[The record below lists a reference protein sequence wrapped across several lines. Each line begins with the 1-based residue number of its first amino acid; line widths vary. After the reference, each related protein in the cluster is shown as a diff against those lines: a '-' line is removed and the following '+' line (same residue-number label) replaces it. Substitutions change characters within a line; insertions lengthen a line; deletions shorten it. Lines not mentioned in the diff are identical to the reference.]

1 MEAAETSTTT
11 ARVDAPARWG
21 LPEGSVEQVAERLR
35 DVWSRYRHCFATQTR
50 DGSETAWTYLRGL
63 LTMDQERTFANIAR
77 RVQEPAADGQQIQH
91 FMSASPWSAQA
102 VVEQVQAEVAR
113 HADVRAG
120 NVLILDESAD
130 EKAGEQSVG
139 AGRQYNGRLGKVE
152 VSQVG
157 TFLALA
163 NEERRFWTWIDGEL
177 FLPERWF
184 APERA
189 KQRRRL
195 GIPSERQ
202 FATKIELGW
211 RMIQRVRAAGVPF
224 EVVLCDELYGRSQWL
239 RAELDAADLLYLA
252 DVPSDTQVYLAPPA
266 FGVPVKA
273 SETNGRAFTL
283 PRVLDNTAPLPVDQ
297 VATLP
302 DTHFT
307 VVPVREA
314 ERGVLADAFA
324 ARRIW
329 TVRQG
334 RLASEW
340 LVIRRHR
347 GPQRGE
353 TGGTGETGGAGGTQT
368 KRKVSYAL
376 SNAPAETP
384 LARLAELK
392 CRRYGIECA
401 NREAKSDL
409 GWDDFRAQKYRAW
422 EHHLALTILAAWFV
436 AQTKLDW
443 ARHYPPDPALA
454 RQLGV
459 ARLPVLSVANVR
471 ELLKASLPLP
481 QLTPD
486 QAQHLVVRHL
496 VGRARST
503 ASRRRRQRSTKDTT

>member
-1 MEAAETSTTT
+1 MEATDTSSTT
-11 ARVDAPARWG
+11 APVADPARWG
-21 LPEGSVEQVAERLR
+21 LAEGTVVEVAERLR
-35 DVWSRYRHCFATQTR
+35 DVWSRYRACFATQTR

-77 RVQEPAADGQQIQH
+77 RVQGPEADGQQVQH

-102 VVEQVQAEVAR
+102 VLEQVQAEVA
-113 HADVRAG
+113 HHPNLRAG

-130 EKAGEQSVG
+130 EKAGEQSAG

-184 APERA
+184 APEQA
-189 KQRRRL
+189 KQRQRL
-195 GIPSERQ
+195 GVPLERQ
-202 FATKIELGW
+202 FATKLELGW

-224 EVVLCDELYGRSQWL
+224 EAVLCDELYGRSQWL
-239 RAELDAADLLYLA
+239 RAQLDAAGLLYLVDIPA
-252 DVPSDTQVYLAPPA
+252 NTLVYLSPPAYGVPSKAPDA
-266 FGVPVKA
+266 R
-273 SETNGRAFTL
+273 GRAFTL
-283 PRVLDNTAPLPVDQ
+283 PRILDETRALPASQ

-302 DTHFT
+302 DTSFT

-314 ERGVLADAFA
+314 ERGVLADEFA
-324 ARRIW
+324 TRRIW
-329 TVRQG
+329 TVRHG
-334 RLASEW
+334 HLAPEW
-340 LVIRRHR
+340 LVIRRH
-347 GPQRGE
+347 Q
-353 TGGTGETGGAGGTQT
+353 GTRRVGGAGT
-368 KRKVSYAL
+368 KHKVSYAL
-376 SNAPAETP
+376 SNASTETS

-392 CRRYGIECA
+392 CLRYGIECA

-422 EHHLALTILAAWFV
+422 EHHLALTVLAAWFV

-443 ARHYPPDPALA
+443 AQHSPPDPTLA
-454 RQLGV
+454 SELGV
-459 ARLPVLSVANVR
+459 ARLPTLSVANVR

-481 QLTPD
+481 HLTPD
-486 QAQHLVVRHL
+486 QAQRLVVQHL
-496 VGRARST
+496 VGRSRAT
-503 ASRRRRQRSTKDTT
+503 ASRRRHAKDTT